1 MGVLQRTFEKS
12 QKVDNFLQKFNIL
25 EIGKSMDY
33 RNPMYYETPIDQK
46 MDQVHRKLARLH
58 ADHETLAA
66 ENRQLHQ
73 QVSYAAIKNQVRLA
87 NIPHSDK
94 ALQMLSI
101 ATTPAPNNQV
111 KMSANNSRWSSAEI
125 FL

>member
-1 MGVLQRTFEKS
+1 
-12 QKVDNFLQKFNIL
+12 
-25 EIGKSMDY
+25 MDY

-73 QVSYAAIKNQVRLA
+73 RTFTELVIDLFFVYSTI
-87 NIPHSDK
+87 
-94 ALQMLSI
+94 
-101 ATTPAPNNQV
+101 PNN
-111 KMSANNSRWSSAEI
+111 STLL
-125 FL
+125 F